1 MKKGLLFGV
10 LLLTCGGVLA
20 VLVKFG
26 GKPDKLKSWWHEFSH
41 NSDSLPWCPY
51 NIREVDASK
60 IHIKEATQVLFLDQ
74 NLFWKGQGA
83 TVGPEIDKMGRVV
96 RLIVTASGSG
106 YSPTTKAEVVGTGSE
121 TFKLGR
127 VTVDNGKITGVDF
140 IEGKWYDTPR
150 VHAIG
155 ADGRVEDLPFSGTTK
170 LKFDNEQVHET
181 KQYLSG
187 ELHGKWER
195 FKQNGIQV
203 FDKEFTHG
211 EKHGAH
217 IYYFDDPIDPEDYK
231 TQSDAHLKKKIY
243 ASLWLEVHEEA
254 RRKFSQYPTP
264 EANQWAI
271 KKYEE
276 RGGEFRVHLLEHY
289 KNNRRDGLFEGFD
302 YLGNPTFRDDY
313 KEGLRVSHKTFDKV
327 KKS

>member
-1 MKKGLLFGV
+1 
-10 LLLTCGGVLA
+10 
-20 VLVKFG
+20 
-26 GKPDKLKSWWHEFSH
+26 
-41 NSDSLPWCPY
+41 
-51 NIREVDASK
+51 
-60 IHIKEATQVLFLDQ
+60 
-74 NLFWKGQGA
+74 
-83 TVGPEIDKMGRVV
+83 
-96 RLIVTASGSG
+96 
-106 YSPTTKAEVVGTGSE
+106 
-121 TFKLGR
+121 
-127 VTVDNGKITGVDF
+127 
-140 IEGKWYDTPR
+140 
-150 VHAIG
+150 G

-187 ELHGKWER
+187 ELHGKWQR

-254 RRKFSQYPTP
+254 RRKFTQYPTP
-264 EANQWAI
+264 EANEWAI
-271 KKYEE
+271 KKYEQ

-289 KNNRRDGLFEGFD
+289 ENNRRHGLFEGFD

-313 KEGLRVSHKTFDKV
+313 KEGLRVSHKTFDKI

>member
-1 MKKGLLFGV
+1 M
-10 LLLTCGGVLA
+10 
-20 VLVKFG
+20 LVKFG
-26 GKPDKLKSWWHEFSH
+26 GKPDKLKSWCHEFSH

-60 IHIKEATQVLFLDQ
+60 THIKEATQVLFLDQ

-83 TVGPEIDKMGRVV
+83 TVGPEIDKKGRVV

-121 TFKLGR
+121 TFNLGR

-140 IEGKWYDTPR
+140 IEGKWHDTPR

>member
-1 MKKGLLFGV
+1 M
-10 LLLTCGGVLA
+10 
-20 VLVKFG
+20 LVKFG

-60 IHIKEATQVLFLDQ
+60 IHIKEATRVLFLDQ

-83 TVGPEIDKMGRVV
+83 TVGPEIDKKGRVI
-96 RLIVTASGSG
+96 RLIVTSSGSG

-121 TFKLGR
+121 TFNLGR

-150 VHAIG
+150 AHAIG
-155 ADGRVEDLPFSGTTK
+155 TDGRVEDLPFSGTTK
-170 LKFDNEQVHET
+170 LQFDNEQVHET

-254 RRKFSQYPTP
+254 RRKFSKYPTP